1 MRKTEHMAAASTDH
15 KHAATASSPGPTYSK
30 GGRLGDGDTAAGAR
44 QQITLAAPGLLP
56 WACCQIPGFFIFGMM
71 IILGVTA
78 FTIPKVFYALTAF
91 LTVYVA
97 LWTTNMAVSMAF
109 GAARLRTYSSQD
121 WDAKLSELQQERGEA
136 SDVMHIVI
144 LPNYKEDEQM
154 LKETLENIGSSGL
167 SKEHI
172 NVVLAMESR
181 EGPEGERKAERLM
194 ASTSHLFLDICATYH
209 PKELP
214 GEIAGKS
221 SNTQWAFKQALNRY
235 APQLAKCDPSRVFL
249 TVGDADTLWHPQ
261 FFSALAYEA
270 LCTPSHKRCWTI
282 WQPPILLL
290 RNLFSVPGPT
300 RVSAY
305 GTLMFELSGLANQL
319 LGTHFSYSAYSMTL
333 ALAMNPG
340 VQGWDADVIAE
351 DHHMFCKCYFAS
363 LWEAA
368 QASEVKGADTPI
380 APKVRLCPVW
390 LPAVSYLV
398 ETSDG
403 WLASVHARFQQARRH
418 SQGVAELS
426 YVALQYM
433 KLVSATGIFRI
444 PFRTHIGI
452 LCIAWKMTTVHIIN
466 TVQAF
471 SLIVAG
477 IVALPE
483 LITWIVAGGPASAYQ
498 AVASASGLLGG
509 EIGGV
514 APDALTFSSLEF
526 GKKALFCAF
535 GPVPP
540 VAFLSA
546 ATIYIVVRDLLEGR
560 YYMHCRGSSKAIGIR
575 GCTFG
580 GWWKRWTLAASIQQ
594 DMALLAEPT
603 VMIFGLVPVV
613 LAAFSLLRSGT
624 KFEYIVAAKPT

>member
-1 MRKTEHMAAASTDH
+1 VASRDHALATSATE
-15 KHAATASSPGPTYSK
+15 PTGSNDTNDIY

-44 QQITLAAPGLLP
+44 PQISLSKGGFLP
-56 WACCQIPGFFIFGMM
+56 WACCQIPALLVFGQMLF
-71 IILGVTA
+71 LGYAA
-78 FTIPKVFYALTAF
+78 FTATKVFYAMTAA

-97 LWTTNMAVSMAF
+97 LWTSNMAISMVF
-109 GAARLRTYSSQD
+109 GAVRLRDYTTKD
-121 WDAKLSELQQERGEA
+121 WDSKLLELQQERRDSSA
-136 SDVMHIVI
+136 DVMHIVI

-154 LKETLENIGSSGL
+154 LQETLENIARSAIA
-167 SKEHI
+167 KETI
-172 NVVLAMESR
+172 NVVLGMECR
-181 EGPEGERKAERLM
+181 EGPEGEHKAKRLIE
-194 ASTSHLFLDICATYH
+194 ANAHLFADIHATFH
-209 PKELP
+209 KQDVAGEL
-214 GEIAGKS
+214 AGKS
-221 SNTQWAFKQALNRY
+221 SNTQHAYKEALNRY

-261 FFSALAYEA
+261 FFGALAYEA
-270 LCTPSHKRCWTI
+270 LMLPSNKRIWTI

-305 GTLMFELSGLANQL
+305 GTLMFELSGLSNQFF
-319 LGTHFSYSAYSMTL
+319 GSHFSYSAYSMTL

-340 VQGWDADVIAE
+340 VQGWDPDVIAE

-368 QASEVKGADTPI
+368 QAPAVNGVKTAI
-380 APKVRLCPVW
+380 LPKVQLRPIW

-426 YVALQYM
+426 YVALQYT
-433 KLVSATGIFRI
+433 KLVMATGLFHI
-444 PFRTHIGI
+444 PFRTHVGI

-477 IVALPE
+477 MLSLPE
-483 LITWIVAGGPASAYQ
+483 LLSWILDGGAASAVH
-498 AVASASGLLGG
+498 AAAGALGIWGSGTDAGQ
-509 EIGGV
+509 
-514 APDALTFSSLEF
+514 DALSFGSLEF

-560 YYMHCRGSSKAIGIR
+560 YYLHCKGNKQALGIR
-575 GCTFG
+575 GYTRG
-580 GWWKRWTLAASIQQ
+580 RWWRRWLLALSIQQ

-603 VMIFGLVPVV
+603 IMIFGLVPTSAAV
-613 LAAFSLLRSGT
+613 LSLHRGT
-624 KFEYIVAAKPT
+624 KFPYIVGAKPRHEAS